1 MKLSRIN
8 AVFAAALLGTLSGC
22 CLLKDCPADAKKAT
36 DKQPVAAPAA
46 KPAAKP
52 AAVKKETKPA
62 AVKKATKPAAKPAV
76 KKAAK
81 PAAKKAVVKKAAKP
95 AVKKAVVKKAAKPAA
110 KPAAVKKATIPA
122 AVKKATKPAAAVKQT
137 KAAAKP
143 AVKKPAAPRKA
154 KPQTLEQAIK
164 TATTPVQHM
173 RHVKRHEA
181 KKAYA
186 AANKGKIKIL
196 MLGDSIT
203 HQWEYKPAAEAQKK
217 YITPYNVLNLGCG
230 GDRTQHTLWIIEKSG
245 ILDMISPKLV
255 TIMIG
260 TNNRGQYKSTVAGIK
275 NIIDAVSKKYPDAQI
290 LLYAIF
296 PRGKDNKDI
305 RRIENEKVNAEI
317 VKFCDGKKVVWVDIR
332 SKFLTPAGVLE
343 KSVMPDL
350 LHPKLAKSYAI
361 WGESLKPYFEKFGK

>member
-1 MKLSRIN
+1 MKLSKIS

-81 PAAKKAVVKKAAKP
+81 PAA
-95 AVKKAVVKKAAKPAA
+95 
-110 KPAAVKKATIPA
+110 VKKATKPA
-122 AVKKATKPAAAVKQT
+122 AVKKATKPAAVKKATKPAAKATAVKQT